1 MTNFIFA
8 FLSIFIVSIVLD
20 WCLHGRAQNLYAGI
34 SSKEATK
41 YKFPSS
47 MRLLMLLVTVCLC
60 AYSYVRNENV
70 DSITVYGSMAL
81 YLLFNIYS
89 AFYFVR
95 LMK

>member
-20 WCLHGRAQNLYAGI
+20 WCLHGRTQNLYAGI
-34 SSKEATK
+34 SRKEATK

-70 DSITVYGSMAL
+70 DSIPVYGSMAL

>member
-1 MTNFIFA
+1 
-8 FLSIFIVSIVLD
+8 
-20 WCLHGRAQNLYAGI
+20 
-34 SSKEATK
+34 
-41 YKFPSS
+41 
-47 MRLLMLLVTVCLC
+47 MLLVTVCLC

-70 DSITVYGSMAL
+70 DSIPVYGSMAL